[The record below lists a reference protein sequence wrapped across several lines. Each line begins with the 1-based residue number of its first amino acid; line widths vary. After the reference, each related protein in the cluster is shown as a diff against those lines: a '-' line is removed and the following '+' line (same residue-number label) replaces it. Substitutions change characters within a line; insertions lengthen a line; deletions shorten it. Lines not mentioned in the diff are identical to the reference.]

1 LFAKINNRQ
10 ATVFLQREGD
20 AMRNI
25 SDVIEQY
32 LKQII
37 EGNEEALIEVKR
49 SELASQFDCVPSQIN
64 YVIRT
69 RFTEEKGYVVESKRG
84 GGGYI
89 RIIKRE
95 LDTRLAVYDQLLHLI
110 GSSMT
115 QHAAESMIDRLEE
128 EEIITL
134 RESRLMKSVIDRE
147 VLSVPLPSRDHFRA
161 RLMSAMLKTLK
172 YKTSPD

>member
-1 LFAKINNRQ
+1 
-10 ATVFLQREGD
+10 
-20 AMRNI
+20 MRNI
-25 SDVIEQY
+25 SDIIEQY

-89 RIIKRE
+89 RIIKVE
-95 LDTRLAVYDQLLHLI
+95 LNNRMAVYEQLLHLI

-115 QHAAESMIDRLEE
+115 QHAAESMIERLEE
-128 EEIITL
+128 DQVITD
-134 RESRLMKSVIDRE
+134 REAKLMKSVIDRE
-147 VLSVPLPSRDHFRA
+147 VLSVPLPSRDQFRA
-161 RLMSAMLKTLK
+161 RLMSAMLKTLR
-172 YKTSPD
+172 YKTSAD